1 MTSRTADSLFRTSR
15 DAHDCPTPPRHGRAS
30 LITVC
35 SPRPLCRRMPQPTER
50 GSPMDTGNFRGFEVA
65 IQHPGIAVIT
75 FNEPER
81 LNGFTQECKRDLVE
95 TLLQAQMDDF
105 VRVVVITGTGR
116 AFCAGDDLSGR
127 RPADRPGLVPP
138 IHGGHHNE
146 IGTYEGLRHISQ
158 PVNTAV
164 RNLDKLCI
172 AAVNGIAI
180 QTGLSLALACDFRIA
195 AREAR
200 LGSATLRFG
209 LLPDE
214 GGQFLLV
221 QLMGVAKTMDFL
233 MRKRIVSAEEAL
245 ALGLVNE
252 VVEGVEL
259 MDRAMALATELANG
273 PQVSMRLLK
282 KSVYN
287 AAEMTF
293 AHALDEI
300 AAKTAISDHHA
311 DAREGVAAFRE
322 KRAPRFNAW
331 IDERA
336 TKR

>member
-1 MTSRTADSLFRTSR
+1 
-15 DAHDCPTPPRHGRAS
+15 
-30 LITVC
+30 
-35 SPRPLCRRMPQPTER
+35 
-50 GSPMDTGNFRGFEVA
+50 MDTGNFRGFEVA
-65 IQHPGIAVIT
+65 MHDPGIAVIT

-95 TLLQAQMDDF
+95 TLLQAQMDDR

-127 RPADRPGLVPP
+127 RPADRQGLVPK
-138 IHGGHHNE
+138 IHGGHHNA

-158 PVNTAV
+158 PVNWAV

-214 GGQFLLV
+214 GGQYLLV

-233 MRKRIVSAEEAL
+233 MRKRIVSAAEAFE
-245 ALGLVNE
+245 LGLVHE
-252 VVEGVEL
+252 VVDGSEL
-259 MDRAMALATELANG
+259 MDRTMALATELANG

-293 AHALDEI
+293 AHSLDEI
-300 AAKTAISDHHA
+300 AAKTAISDHHP

-322 KRAPRFNAW
+322 KREPRFNAW
-331 IDERA
+331 IEERA
-336 TKR
+336 RES